1 MKNIS
6 KYIRKLVVSLLLV
19 LLIPF
24 VIIIPVTR
32 ETRGAFRNSQYFY
45 QIKREFKYYKEAWK
59 HVVEY

>member
-6 KYIRKLVVSLLLV
+6 KYVRKLVVSLLLV

-24 VIIIPVTR
+24 VVIIPVTR
-32 ETRGAFRNSQYFY
+32 ETRRAFRNSQYFY
-45 QIKREFKYYKEAWK
+45 QIKQEFKYYKDAWK